1 MQKEIISTNTRGAIR
16 DFIDE
21 TRTYLETIEMLNDEI
36 TVCNTSSPDDQK
48 RASYCGIARDLVL
61 DEAKRK
67 LQLFDN
73 FLVYGT
79 QNVEDQSGEEAQ
91 A

>member
-21 TRTYLETIEMLNDEI
+21 TRAYLETIEMLNDEI

-48 RASYCGIARDLVL
+48 RAAYCGIARDLVL

-79 QNVEDQSGEEAQ
+79 QNAEDQSGEAQ